1 MKKKF
6 LFISFIALFML
17 ILAACGEKKA
27 VEEESST
34 DTSKEEEVTQTKEES
49 TNENGTRT
57 IEYLGE
63 SYEVPEKV
71 ERIVVTGAMEAM
83 EDMVVLDVHP
93 VGAIAIG
100 GKFPEL
106 YASVTDK
113 AESIGEKIKPNFE
126 KILELN
132 PDVILG
138 STKFPEEVQSK
149 LEKIAPTILVSHIS
163 TNWESNLNLL
173 AELTGKQAD
182 AEKILSTYKADI
194 EAAKSTLTE
203 KLQDQ
208 KVAAIRIRGGQA
220 YVYPKEVFLNAV
232 LYGELGLAVPNEVA
246 KAKSQEAISV
256 EQLAD
261 MNPDYL
267 FVQFSTD
274 ENADAP
280 NALEDFKKNPIIQ
293 NITAFKNDRVFVNV
307 LDPLMEGGPAY
318 SRIKFLE
325 AIQQNLVK

>member
-34 DTSKEEEVTQTKEES
+34 DTPKEEVTQTKEES

-232 LYGELGLAVPNEVA
+232 LYGELGLAVPDEVA

>member
-34 DTSKEEEVTQTKEES
+34 DTPKEES

-208 KVAAIRIRGGQA
+208 KIAAIRIRGGQA

-325 AIQQNLVK
+325 AIRQNLVK

>member
-27 VEEESST
+27 VVEESST
-34 DTSKEEEVTQTKEES
+34 DTPKEES
-49 TNENGTRT
+49 TNENGART

-71 ERIVVTGAMEAM
+71 ERMVVTGAMEAM

-163 TNWESNLNLL
+163 TNWESNLNVL

-182 AEKILSTYKADI
+182 AEKILSTYKANI

-293 NITAFKNDRVFVNV
+293 NITAFKNDQVFVNV

>member
-1 MKKKF
+1 MRNKF
-6 LFISFIALFML
+6 LFISMIAVFML
-17 ILAACGEKKA
+17 ILAACGEQKTTD
-27 VEEESST
+27 EDTST
-34 DTSKEEEVTQTKEES
+34 DSKKEEVAQTQDDS
-49 TNENGTRT
+49 SDENGTR
-57 IEYLGE
+57 IIDYLGE
-63 SYEVPEKV
+63 SYEVPDKV

-106 YASVTDK
+106 YAAVTDK

-126 KILELN
+126 KILELD

-173 AELTGKQAD
+173 AELMGKQAE
-182 AEKILSTYKADI
+182 AEKILSTYKADS
-194 EAAKSTLTE
+194 EAAKSSLTE
-203 KLQDQ
+203 KLEGK

-220 YVYPKEVFLNAV
+220 YVYPKEVFLNPV
-232 LYGELGLAVPNEVA
+232 LYGELGLEVPAEIA

-293 NITAFKNDRVFVNV
+293 NINAFKNEQVFVNV
-307 LDPLMEGGPAY
+307 VDPLMEGGPAF
-318 SRIKFLE
+318 SRITFLE
-325 AIQQNLVK
+325 AIQQNLDK

>member
-34 DTSKEEEVTQTKEES
+34 DTPKEEEVTQTKEES

-232 LYGELGLAVPNEVA
+232 LYGELGLVVPNEVA

>member
-34 DTSKEEEVTQTKEES
+34 DTPKEEEVTQTKEES

-220 YVYPKEVFLNAV
+220 YVYPKEVFLNSV

>member
-34 DTSKEEEVTQTKEES
+34 DTPKEEEVTQTKEES

-232 LYGELGLAVPNEVA
+232 LYGELGLAVPDEVA

-293 NITAFKNDRVFVNV
+293 NINAFKNDQVFVNV

>member
-6 LFISFIALFML
+6 LFISFIALFIL

-34 DTSKEEEVTQTKEES
+34 DTRKEDVTQTKEES

-57 IEYLGE
+57 IGYLGE

-126 KILELN
+126 KIVELN

-194 EAAKSTLTE
+194 EAVKSTLTE

-232 LYGELGLAVPNEVA
+232 LYGELGLTVPDEVA

-293 NITAFKNDRVFVNV
+293 NITAFKNDQVFVNV

>member
-34 DTSKEEEVTQTKEES
+34 DTPKEEEVTQTKEES

-83 EDMVVLDVHP
+83 EDMVVLNVHP

-194 EAAKSTLTE
+194 EAAKSMLTE

-293 NITAFKNDRVFVNV
+293 NITAFKNDQVFVNV

>member
-1 MKKKF
+1 
-6 LFISFIALFML
+6 ML

-34 DTSKEEEVTQTKEES
+34 DTPKEEVTQTKEES

-93 VGAIAIG
+93 VGAIAVG

-126 KILELN
+126 KILELD

-163 TNWESNLNLL
+163 TNWESNLKLL

-194 EAAKSTLTE
+194 EAAKATLNE

-232 LYGELGLAVPNEVA
+232 LYGELGLAVPDEVA

-293 NITAFKNDRVFVNV
+293 NINAFKNDQVFVNV

>member
-34 DTSKEEEVTQTKEES
+34 DTPKEEEVTQTKEES

-194 EAAKSTLTE
+194 EAAKSMLTE

-293 NITAFKNDRVFVNV
+293 NITAFKNDQVFVNV

>member
-27 VEEESST
+27 VVEESST
-34 DTSKEEEVTQTKEES
+34 DTPKEES
-49 TNENGTRT
+49 TNENGART

-63 SYEVPEKV
+63 SYEVPENV

-182 AEKILSTYKADI
+182 AEKILSTYKANI

-293 NITAFKNDRVFVNV
+293 NITAFKNDQVFVNV

>member
-6 LFISFIALFML
+6 LFISFIALFTL

-27 VEEESST
+27 LEEESST
-34 DTSKEEEVTQTKEES
+34 GTPKEEVTQTKEES

-71 ERIVVTGAMEAM
+71 EKIVVTGAMEAM

-126 KILELN
+126 KIVELN

-173 AELTGKQAD
+173 AELTGKQAA

-232 LYGELGLAVPNEVA
+232 LYGELGLAVPDEVA

-267 FVQFSTD
+267 FVQFSTE

-293 NITAFKNDRVFVNV
+293 NINAFKNDQVFVNV

>member
-17 ILAACGEKKA
+17 LLAACGEKKA
-27 VEEESST
+27 VEEELSA
-34 DTSKEEEVTQTKEES
+34 DTTKEEVTQTKEES

-57 IEYLGE
+57 LEYLGE
-63 SYEVPEKV
+63 RYEVPEKV

-93 VGAIAIG
+93 VGAIAVG

-126 KILELN
+126 KILELD

-163 TNWESNLNLL
+163 TNWESNLKLL

-194 EAAKSTLTE
+194 ETAKATLTE

-232 LYGELGLAVPNEVA
+232 LYGELGLAVPDEVA

-293 NITAFKNDRVFVNV
+293 NINAFNNDQVFVNV

>member
-34 DTSKEEEVTQTKEES
+34 DTPKEEVTQTKEES

-203 KLQDQ
+203 KLQDR

-293 NITAFKNDRVFVNV
+293 NITAFKNDQVFVNV

>member
-6 LFISFIALFML
+6 LFISVIALFML

-27 VEEESST
+27 TEEETST
-34 DTSKEEEVTQTKEES
+34 DTPKEEAKQTKDES
-49 TNENGTRT
+49 TNEDGTRT

-126 KILELN
+126 KILELD

-182 AEKILSTYKADI
+182 AEKILATYKADI
-194 EAAKSTLTE
+194 EAAKTTLTE
-203 KLQDQ
+203 KLQDK
-208 KVAAIRIRGGQA
+208 KVAAVRIRGGQA

-232 LYGELGLAVPNEVA
+232 LYGELGLAVPDEVA
-246 KAKSQEAISV
+246 KAKAQEAISV

-280 NALEDFKKNPIIQ
+280 NALEDFKNNPIIQ
-293 NITAFKNDRVFVNV
+293 NINAFKNDQVFVNV

>member
-27 VEEESST
+27 VEEESSA
-34 DTSKEEEVTQTKEES
+34 DTTKEEVTQTKEES
-49 TNENGTRT
+49 TNGNGTRT
-57 IEYLGE
+57 LEYLGE
-63 SYEVPEKV
+63 RYEVPEKV

-93 VGAIAIG
+93 VGAIAVG

-126 KILELN
+126 KILELD

-163 TNWESNLNLL
+163 TNWESNLKLL

-194 EAAKSTLTE
+194 EAAKATLNE

-232 LYGELGLAVPNEVA
+232 LYGELGLAVPDEVA
-246 KAKSQEAISV
+246 KAKSQEVISV

-280 NALEDFKKNPIIQ
+280 NALEDFKNNPIIQ
-293 NITAFKNDRVFVNV
+293 NINAFNNDQVFVNV

>member
-34 DTSKEEEVTQTKEES
+34 DTPKEES

>member
-17 ILAACGEKKA
+17 ILDACGEKKA

-34 DTSKEEEVTQTKEES
+34 DTPKEES

>member
-34 DTSKEEEVTQTKEES
+34 DTPKEEEVTQTKEES

-100 GKFPEL
+100 GKFPEI

-293 NITAFKNDRVFVNV
+293 NITAFKNDQVFVNV
-307 LDPLMEGGPAY
+307 IDPLMEGGPAY

>member
-34 DTSKEEEVTQTKEES
+34 DTPKEES

-113 AESIGEKIKPNFE
+113 AESIGEKIEPNFE

-293 NITAFKNDRVFVNV
+293 NITAFKNDQVFVNV
-307 LDPLMEGGPAY
+307 LDPLMEGGPTY

>member
-6 LFISFIALFML
+6 LFISYIALFTL

-27 VEEESST
+27 VVEESST
-34 DTSKEEEVTQTKEES
+34 DTPKEES
-49 TNENGTRT
+49 TNENGART

-182 AEKILSTYKADI
+182 AEKILSTYKANI

-293 NITAFKNDRVFVNV
+293 NITAFKNDQVFVNV

>member
-27 VEEESST
+27 VVEESST
-34 DTSKEEEVTQTKEES
+34 DTPKEES

-71 ERIVVTGAMEAM
+71 ERMVVTGAMEAM
-83 EDMVVLDVHP
+83 EDMVVLDIHP

-132 PDVILG
+132 PDIILG

-182 AEKILSTYKADI
+182 AEKILSTYKAGI
-194 EAAKSTLTE
+194 EVAKSTLTE

-232 LYGELGLAVPNEVA
+232 LYGELGLAVPDEVA

-280 NALEDFKKNPIIQ
+280 NALVDFKKNPIIQ
-293 NITAFKNDRVFVNV
+293 NITAFKNDQVFVNV

-325 AIQQNLVK
+325 AIQQNLLK

>member
-34 DTSKEEEVTQTKEES
+34 DTPKEES

-71 ERIVVTGAMEAM
+71 ERIVVTGAMDAM

-325 AIQQNLVK
+325 AIRQNLVK

>member
-34 DTSKEEEVTQTKEES
+34 DTPKEEEVTQTKEES

-100 GKFPEL
+100 GKFPEI

-293 NITAFKNDRVFVNV
+293 NINAFNNDQVFVNV

>member
-34 DTSKEEEVTQTKEES
+34 DTPKEEEVTQTKEES

-293 NITAFKNDRVFVNV
+293 NITAFKNDQVFVNV

>member
-34 DTSKEEEVTQTKEES
+34 DTPKEES

-325 AIQQNLVK
+325 AIRQNLVK

>member
-34 DTSKEEEVTQTKEES
+34 DTPKEES

-100 GKFPEL
+100 GKFPEI

-293 NITAFKNDRVFVNV
+293 NITAFKNDQVFVNV

>member
-34 DTSKEEEVTQTKEES
+34 DTPKEES

-83 EDMVVLDVHP
+83 EDMVVLDIHP

-293 NITAFKNDRVFVNV
+293 NITAFKNDQVFVNV

>member
-1 MKKKF
+1 M
-6 LFISFIALFML
+6 
-17 ILAACGEKKA
+17 
-27 VEEESST
+27 
-34 DTSKEEEVTQTKEES
+34 
-49 TNENGTRT
+49 
-57 IEYLGE
+57 
-63 SYEVPEKV
+63 PEKV
-71 ERIVVTGAMEAM
+71 EKIVVTGAMEAM

-126 KILELN
+126 KIVELN

-173 AELTGKQAD
+173 AELTGKQAA

-220 YVYPKEVFLNAV
+220 YVYPKEVFLNAI
-232 LYGELGLAVPNEVA
+232 LYGELGLAVPDEVA

-267 FVQFSTD
+267 FVQFSTE

-293 NITAFKNDRVFVNV
+293 NINAFKNDQVFVNV

>member
-27 VEEESST
+27 VVEESST
-34 DTSKEEEVTQTKEES
+34 DTPKEES
-49 TNENGTRT
+49 TNENGART

-83 EDMVVLDVHP
+83 EDMVMLDVHP

-163 TNWESNLNLL
+163 TNWEFNLNLL

-194 EAAKSTLTE
+194 EVAKSTLTE

-293 NITAFKNDRVFVNV
+293 NITAFKNDQVFVNV

>member
-1 MKKKF
+1 M
-6 LFISFIALFML
+6 
-17 ILAACGEKKA
+17 
-27 VEEESST
+27 
-34 DTSKEEEVTQTKEES
+34 TQTKEES

-71 ERIVVTGAMEAM
+71 EKIVVTGAMEAM

-232 LYGELGLAVPNEVA
+232 LYGELGLAVPDEVA

-267 FVQFSTD
+267 FVQFSTE

-293 NITAFKNDRVFVNV
+293 NINAFKNDQVFVNV

>member
-1 MKKKF
+1 M
-6 LFISFIALFML
+6 
-17 ILAACGEKKA
+17 
-27 VEEESST
+27 
-34 DTSKEEEVTQTKEES
+34 TQTKEES

-71 ERIVVTGAMEAM
+71 EKIVVTGAMEAM

-126 KILELN
+126 KIVELN

-173 AELTGKQAD
+173 AELTGKQAA

-220 YVYPKEVFLNAV
+220 YVYPKEVFLNAI
-232 LYGELGLAVPNEVA
+232 LYGELGLAVPDEVA

-267 FVQFSTD
+267 FVQFSTE

-293 NITAFKNDRVFVNV
+293 NINAFKNDQVFVNV

>member
-6 LFISFIALFML
+6 LFISFIAIFML

-34 DTSKEEEVTQTKEES
+34 DTPKEEVTQTKEES

-274 ENADAP
+274 ENADEP
-280 NALEDFKKNPIIQ
+280 NALEGFKKNPIIQ
-293 NITAFKNDRVFVNV
+293 NITAFKNDQVFVNV

>member
-27 VEEESST
+27 VEEKSST
-34 DTSKEEEVTQTKEES
+34 DTPKEES

-100 GKFPEL
+100 SKFPEL

-182 AEKILSTYKADI
+182 TEKILSTYKADI

-325 AIQQNLVK
+325 AIRQNLVK

>member
-6 LFISFIALFML
+6 LFISFIAIFML

-34 DTSKEEEVTQTKEES
+34 DTPKEEVTQTKEES

-93 VGAIAIG
+93 VGAIAVG

-126 KILELN
+126 KILELD

-163 TNWESNLNLL
+163 TNWESNLKLL

-194 EAAKSTLTE
+194 EAAKATLNE

-232 LYGELGLAVPNEVA
+232 LYGELGLAVPDEVA

-293 NITAFKNDRVFVNV
+293 NINAFNNDQVFVNV

>member
-34 DTSKEEEVTQTKEES
+34 DTPKEEEVTQTKEES
-49 TNENGTRT
+49 TNE
-57 IEYLGE
+57 
-63 SYEVPEKV
+63 
-71 ERIVVTGAMEAM
+71 
-83 EDMVVLDVHP
+83 
-93 VGAIAIG
+93 IG

-325 AIQQNLVK
+325 AIRQNLVK

>member
-6 LFISFIALFML
+6 LFISYIALFTL

-27 VEEESST
+27 VVEESST
-34 DTSKEEEVTQTKEES
+34 DTPKEEVTQTKEES

-71 ERIVVTGAMEAM
+71 EKIVVTGAMEAM

-126 KILELN
+126 KIVELN

-173 AELTGKQAD
+173 AELTGKQAA

-232 LYGELGLAVPNEVA
+232 LYGELGLAVPDEVA

-267 FVQFSTD
+267 FVQFSTE

-293 NITAFKNDRVFVNV
+293 NINAFKNDQVFVNV